1 MVRAPRRSG
10 WGEVTGSRARTGYA
24 AAVITALA
32 LWCLGRWGLGAP
44 LSPIRLVLLIGV
56 GNVITRLVSAWR
68 RARAASHT
76 RLVVYIAAETGLIT
90 VVMYAT
96 GWGPVLA
103 VGYMFLVHDVVAD
116 IGARAWRI
124 ALACALTGIALG
136 QLAIAAEWA
145 PSFIPAPRVHGLA
158 TLGALGLAFV
168 VQMFGRA
175 SEEKEHARETV
186 VRSERRMSALVQNAS
201 DVIIVLDRDR
211 SFIYVSPAIE
221 RILGAPAES
230 FLGPDHVD
238 MIHPDDLDFT
248 RDTLTEVLE
257 HPDRQFHTEVRIRHH
272 NGSWRW
278 MEASLVNLLDEPAV
292 GGIVVNLHDVTD
304 RRHQALHDILT
315 GLPNRASLAE
325 RLPQALAAG
334 RARDARWALLL
345 LDVDRFREVN
355 DTFGHHNGDKLLR
368 EIGSRVRDMLG
379 KDDVVARLGG
389 DEFAVLWDVEDEAG
403 ALAFA
408 ARVLEALRRPVAI
421 EDMTLCVDASI
432 GVVLVPDNGDD
443 LEELLARA
451 DVAMYVAKLAHSGCE
466 LYDTDRDKSTVGRT
480 AMAGELRRALEG
492 RELIVHYQPKVEL
505 ATGRVIGAEALVRW
519 QHPRHGLVLPDKF
532 VPVAEQTGLIDAL
545 SRYVLAAALG
555 ECRRWREAGFEMGVA
570 VNLSTRNLVD
580 LSLPDDVRLLLAE
593 AEIAPGSLD
602 LEITESALLADPLRA
617 ADVVRQ
623 LSALGV
629 RIAIDDF
636 GTGYSSL
643 AHLRRLLVS
652 EIKIDKS
659 FVITMAAN
667 ADDAIIV
674 RSTIELA
681 HSLGLRVVAE
691 GIESKVVCDRL
702 RALGCDVGQGY
713 YLGRPVASGE
723 LMDWLWEQR
732 QVTRQGIEAI
742 AGG

>member
-1 MVRAPRRSG
+1 MAG
-10 WGEVTGSRARTGYA
+10 QRARAGYA
-24 AAVITALA
+24 AAVITAFA
-32 LWCLGRWGLGAP
+32 FWCLGRWDLVAR
-44 LSPIRLVLLIGV
+44 LSLLELILLFGGGNVATKLVALWCRTRASYIRLVV
-56 GNVITRLVSAWR
+56 R
-68 RARAASHT
+68 
-76 RLVVYIAAETGLIT
+76 IAAETALIT
-90 VVMYAT
+90 IVMYAT

-103 VGYMFLVHDVVAD
+103 IGYMFLVHDVVGD
-116 IGARAWRI
+116 VGARAWRI
-124 ALACALTGIALG
+124 ALVCALTGIALG
-136 QLAIAAEWA
+136 QLAIAADIA
-145 PSFIPAPRVHGLA
+145 PSFIAAPRVHGLA

-168 VQMFGRA
+168 VRMFGRA
-175 SEEKEHARETV
+175 SEEKEQARETV
-186 VRSERRMSALVQNAS
+186 VRNERRMSAFVQNAS
-201 DVIIVLDRDR
+201 DVIVVLDRDR

-230 FLGPDHVD
+230 YLGPNHVQ
-238 MIHPDDLDFT
+238 MIHPEDLEVT
-248 RDTLTEVLE
+248 RDILLEVIE
-257 HPDRQFHTEVRIRHH
+257 HPGRQFRTEMRVQHH
-272 NGSWRW
+272 DGSWLW

-304 RRHQALHDILT
+304 RRHQALHDMLT

-325 RLPQALAAG
+325 RLRQSIAAG

-368 EIGSRVRDMLG
+368 EIGSRVSGMLG
-379 KDDVVARLGG
+379 ERDVVARLGG
-389 DEFAVLWDVEDEAG
+389 DEFAVLWEVEDEAG
-403 ALAFA
+403 LLEFA
-408 ARVLEALRRPVAI
+408 GRVLAELRRPVAI

-432 GVVLVPDNGDD
+432 GVVFVTDDGDD
-443 LEELLARA
+443 DLDDLLARA
-451 DVAMYVAKLAHSGCE
+451 DVAMYVAKTTHSGCE
-466 LYDTDRDKSTVGRT
+466 LYDTHRDQSSVGRT

-545 SRYVLAAALG
+545 SRYVLTAALG
-555 ECRRWREAGFEMGVA
+555 ECRQWREAGFDMSVA

-593 AEIAPGSLD
+593 AEIAPASLD
-602 LEITESALLADPLRA
+602 LEITESALLADPRRA
-617 ADVVRQ
+617 ADVVRR

-659 FVITMAAN
+659 FVTTMAAN

-691 GIESKVVCDRL
+691 GIESKVVCDQLRL
-702 RALGCDVGQGY
+702 LGCDVGQGY
-713 YLGRPVASGE
+713 HLGKPVASAE
-723 LMDWLWEQR
+723 LMEWLWNQR
-732 QVTRQGIEAI
+732 EVTIRGVEAI
-742 AGG
+742 ASR

>member
-1 MVRAPRRSG
+1 MALAPTTSG
-10 WGEVTGSRARTGYA
+10 WAVLTGQRARAGYV
-24 AAVITALA
+24 AAVITAFA
-32 LWCLGRWGLGAP
+32 FWCLGRWDLVAR
-44 LSPIRLVLLIGV
+44 LSPLQLLALFVGGNLATKLVAYWCRGAASYIRL
-56 GNVITRLVSAWR
+56 LVR
-68 RARAASHT
+68 
-76 RLVVYIAAETGLIT
+76 IAAETTLIT
-90 VVMYAT
+90 IVMYAT

-103 VGYMFLVHDVVAD
+103 IGYMFLVHDVVGEV
-116 IGARAWRI
+116 GARAWRI
-124 ALACALTGIALG
+124 TLVCALTGIALG
-136 QLAIAAEWA
+136 QLAIAAHLA
-145 PSFIPAPRVHGLA
+145 PSFIAAPRVHGLA

-168 VQMFGRA
+168 VRMFGRA

-201 DVIIVLDRDR
+201 DVIVVLDRDR

-230 FLGPDHVD
+230 YLGPNHVE
-238 MIHPDDLDFT
+238 MIHPEDLDVT
-248 RDTLTEVLE
+248 RDVLLEVVE
-257 HPDRQFHTEVRIRHH
+257 HPGRQFRTEVRVQHQD
-272 NGSWRW
+272 GSWRW

-304 RRHQALHDILT
+304 RRHQELHDMLT
-315 GLPNRASLAE
+315 GLPNRASLTE
-325 RLPQALAAG
+325 RLRQSIAGG
-334 RARDARWALLL
+334 RARGAQWALLL

-368 EIGSRVRDMLG
+368 EIGSRVSAMLG
-379 KDDVVARLGG
+379 ERDVVARLGG
-389 DEFAVLWDVEDEAG
+389 DEFAVLWEVEDEAG
-403 ALAFA
+403 LLAFA
-408 ARVLEALRRPVAI
+408 ARVLDELRRPVAI
-421 EDMTLCVDASI
+421 EDMTLCIDASI
-432 GVVLVPDNGDD
+432 GVVLVTDSGDD
-443 LEELLARA
+443 LDDLLARA
-451 DVAMYVAKLAHSGCE
+451 DVAMYVAKTTHSGCE
-466 LYDTDRDKSTVGRT
+466 LYDMHRDQSSVGRT

-555 ECRRWREAGFEMGVA
+555 ECRQWREAGFDMSVA

-617 ADVVRQ
+617 ADVVRR

-659 FVITMAAN
+659 FVTTMALN

-691 GIESKVVCDRL
+691 GIETKVVCDKL

-713 YLGRPVASGE
+713 YLGQPVASGA
-723 LMDWLWEQR
+723 LMEWLWEQR
-732 QVTRQGIEAI
+732 RVAQLGAEAI
-742 AGG
+742 ATR

>member
-1 MVRAPRRSG
+1 MARAPTTTG
-10 WGEVTGSRARTGYA
+10 WAQLTSPRARAGYA
-24 AAVITALA
+24 AAAITALA
-32 LWCLGRWGLGAP
+32 LWCLGRWDLVAR
-44 LSPIRLVLLIGV
+44 LSLVELILVFGV
-56 GNVITRLVSAWR
+56 GNLITTVVGLWY
-68 RARAASHT
+68 RAGAASSA
-76 RLVVYIAAETGLIT
+76 RLLVHIAAQAA
-90 VVMYAT
+90 VVTIGMYAT

-103 VGYMFLVHDVVAD
+103 VGYMFLVHGVVAEA
-116 IGARAWRI
+116 GARAWRMALVC
-124 ALACALTGIALG
+124 ALAGIALG
-136 QLAIAAEWA
+136 QLAVAAAVA
-145 PSFIPAPRVHGLA
+145 PSFIAAPRVHGLA

-168 VQMFGRA
+168 VRMFGRA

-186 VRSERRMSALVQNAS
+186 FRSERRMSALVQNAS
-201 DVIIVLDRDR
+201 DVIVVLDRDR
-211 SFIYVSPAIE
+211 SFVYVSPAIE

-230 FLGPDHVD
+230 FLGPNHTQ

-248 RDTLTEVLE
+248 RDIFLDVIE
-257 HPDRQFHTEVRIRHH
+257 HPGRQFRTEVRIRHQD
-272 NGSWRW
+272 GSWRW
-278 MEASLVNLLDEPAV
+278 MEAVLVNLLDEPAV

-304 RRHQALHDILT
+304 RRHQALHDMLT

-325 RLPQALAAG
+325 RLRQCLTAG

-355 DTFGHHNGDKLLR
+355 DTFGHNNGDKLLR
-368 EIGSRVRDMLG
+368 EIGSRVSAMLG
-379 KDDVVARLGG
+379 EGDVVARLGG
-389 DEFAVLWDVEDEAG
+389 DEFAVLWEVADDAG

-408 ARVLEALRRPVAI
+408 GRVLDALRRPVAI

-432 GVVLVPDNGDD
+432 GIVFVPDSGADID
-443 LEELLARA
+443 ELLARA
-451 DVAMYVAKLAHSGCE
+451 DVAMYVAKSAHSGCE
-466 LYDTDRDKSTVGRT
+466 LYDMERDQSSVGRM

-492 RELIVHYQPKVEL
+492 RELIVHYQPKVDL
-505 ATGRVIGAEALVRW
+505 VTGRVIGAEALVRW
-519 QHPRHGLVLPDKF
+519 QHPRLGLVLPDKF
-532 VPVAEQTGLIDAL
+532 VPLAEQTGLVDSL

-555 ECRRWREAGFEMGVA
+555 ECRRWREAGFDMGVA

-580 LSLPDDVRLLLAE
+580 LSLPDDVRVLLAE

-617 ADVVRQ
+617 VDVVRR

-659 FVITMAAN
+659 FVVTMAAN

-691 GIESKVVCDRL
+691 GIESKVVCDQL

-713 YLGRPVASGE
+713 YLGRPVSGGE

-732 QVTRQGIEAI
+732 RVTRRGVEAI
-742 AGG
+742 ASR

>member
-1 MVRAPRRSG
+1 MARGPATNWAELTRP
-10 WGEVTGSRARTGYA
+10 RARAGYA

-32 LWCLGRWGLGAP
+32 LWCLGRWDLVAR
-44 LSPIRLVLLIGV
+44 LSLLELVLVFGL
-56 GNVITRLVSAWR
+56 GNVITTVVGVWF
-68 RARAASHT
+68 RARAASSARRVFH
-76 RLVVYIAAETGLIT
+76 IAAQAAVIT
-90 VVMYAT
+90 IGMYAT

-103 VGYMFLVHDVVAD
+103 VGYMFLVHDVVAEV
-116 IGARAWRI
+116 GARAWRI
-124 ALACALTGIALG
+124 ALGCALIGIALG
-136 QLAIAAEWA
+136 QLAVAVALA
-145 PSFIPAPRVHGLA
+145 PSFIAAPRVHGLA
-158 TLGALGLAFV
+158 TLGALGLVFV
-168 VQMFGRA
+168 VRMFGRA
-175 SEEKEHARETV
+175 SEEKEDARETV
-186 VRSERRMSALVQNAS
+186 LRSERRMSALVQNAS

-211 SFIYVSPAIE
+211 SFVYVSPAIE

-230 FLGPDHVD
+230 FLGPNHVQ
-238 MIHPDDLDFT
+238 MIHPEDLDIT
-248 RDTLTEVLE
+248 RDVMLDVIE
-257 HPDRQFHTEVRIRHH
+257 HPGHQFRTEVRIQHRD
-272 NGSWRW
+272 GSWRW
-278 MEASLVNLLDEPAV
+278 MEAVLVNLLEEPAV
-292 GGIVVNLHDVTD
+292 GGVVVNLHDVTD
-304 RRHQALHDILT
+304 RRHQALHDMLT
-315 GLPNRASLAE
+315 GLPNRVSLAE
-325 RLPQALAAG
+325 RLRQSVASG
-334 RARDARWALLL
+334 RAHDAQWALLL

-368 EIGSRVRDMLG
+368 EIGSRVSGMLG
-379 KDDVVARLGG
+379 EGDAVARLGG
-389 DEFAVLWDVEDEAG
+389 DEFAVLREVDDEAG

-408 ARVLEALRRPVAI
+408 ARVLDALRRPVAI
-421 EDMTLCVDASI
+421 EDMTMCVDASI
-432 GVVLVPDNGDD
+432 GVVLLADD
-443 LEELLARA
+443 VDELDELLARA
-451 DVAMYVAKLAHSGCE
+451 DAAMYVAKVAHSGCE
-466 LYDTDRDKSTVGRT
+466 LYDMDRDQSSVGRM

-492 RELIVHYQPKVEL
+492 RELTVHYQPKIEL

-532 VPVAEQTGLIDAL
+532 VPVAEQTGLIDSL
-545 SRYVLAAALG
+545 SRYILAAALG
-555 ECRRWREAGFEMGVA
+555 ACRRWREAGFDMGVA

-580 LSLPDDVRLLLAE
+580 LSLPDDVRRLLAE

-617 ADVVRQ
+617 VDVVRRM
-623 LSALGV
+623 SALGV
-629 RIAIDDF
+629 RITIDDF

-659 FVITMAAN
+659 FVVTMAAN

-713 YLGRPVASGE
+713 YLGRPVTAGE

-732 QVTRQGIEAI
+732 QVTDRGVEAI
-742 AGG
+742 ASG

>member
-1 MVRAPRRSG
+1 MVLAPTTSR
-10 WGEVTGSRARTGYA
+10 WDVVTGPRARAGYVAAIITA
-24 AAVITALA
+24 AAF
-32 LWCLGRWGLGAP
+32 WCLGRWDLVNP
-44 LSPIRLVLLIGV
+44 LSPLQLVVLFGG
-56 GNVITRLVSAWR
+56 GNLFTKFVAVWC
-68 RARAASHT
+68 RARASYARALIRIAS
-76 RLVVYIAAETGLIT
+76 ETALIT
-90 VVMYAT
+90 IVMYAT

-103 VGYMFLVHDVVAD
+103 VGYMFLVHDVVGD
-116 IGARAWRI
+116 VGARAWRI
-124 ALACALTGIALG
+124 VLVCALTGIALG
-136 QLAIAAEWA
+136 QLAIAANIA
-145 PSFIPAPRVHGLA
+145 PSFIAAPRVHGLA
-158 TLGALGLAFV
+158 SLGALGLAFAV
-168 VQMFGRA
+168 RMFGRA
-175 SEEKEHARETV
+175 TEEKEHARQTV

-201 DVIIVLDRDR
+201 DIIIVLDRDR
-211 SFIYVSPAIE
+211 SFVYVSPAIE

-230 FLGPDHVD
+230 YLGPDHVE
-238 MIHPDDLDFT
+238 MIHPDDLDTT
-248 RDTLTEVLE
+248 REVMLEAIE
-257 HPDRQFHTEVRIRHH
+257 HPGRQVRTELRVQHH
-272 NGSWRW
+272 DGSWRW

-304 RRHQALHDILT
+304 RRHQALHDMLT

-325 RLPQALAAG
+325 RLRQSIAWG
-334 RARDARWALLL
+334 RARDAQWALLL

-368 EIGSRVRDMLG
+368 EIGARVSGMLG
-379 KDDVVARLGG
+379 ERDVVARLGG
-389 DEFAVLWDVEDEAG
+389 DEFAVLWEVEDEAG
-403 ALAFA
+403 VLAFA
-408 ARVLEALRRPVAI
+408 ARVLDELRRPVAV
-421 EDMTLCVDASI
+421 EGMTLCVDASI
-432 GVVLVPDNGDD
+432 GVVFVSDNDDD
-443 LEELLARA
+443 LDDLLARA
-451 DVAMYVAKLAHSGCE
+451 DVAMYVAKTTHSGCE
-466 LYDTDRDKSTVGRT
+466 LYDMNRDQSSVGRT
-480 AMAGELRRALEG
+480 AMAGELRRALDG

-555 ECRRWREAGFEMGVA
+555 ECRRWREAGFDMGVA

-580 LSLPDDVRLLLAE
+580 VSLPDDVRLLLAE
-593 AEIAPGSLD
+593 AEIAPASLD

-617 ADVVRQ
+617 ADVVRR

-659 FVITMAAN
+659 FVTTMAAN

-691 GIESKVVCDRL
+691 GIESKVVCEQL
-702 RALGCDVGQGY
+702 RALGCDIGQGY
-713 YLGRPVASGE
+713 YLGPPVASAE
-723 LMDWLWEQR
+723 LMDWLWDQHRLAEG
-732 QVTRQGIEAI
+732 GIEAI
-742 AGG
+742 ASR